1 MAEIDGDVIGDV
13 APNDR
18 ICGNSRILDADVYA
32 GAFKHE
38 PHDAEY
44 VRLACT
50 PAISSRNTRG
60 ANVSK
65 RSQTPLRLGKTDHS
79 GFAFRQ
85 TNQFGPKRPV
95 SKADLAE
102 RRPVHMSARR
112 RDVRHRFEKLGYGF
126 RCTQRW
132 ESIMGWPFTTAWA
145 TIFVAF
151 LAHIGR
157 ANDVPP
163 DAVTSSSGAS
173 RAVQQ
178 PASVVSTPAPNER
191 MSASDAPPSVTAV
204 KADTWIVPDTS
215 THCRIMNGARPS
227 VSAGN

>member
-1 MAEIDGDVIGDV
+1 MLPRMTGSAETLGSLTQTSTPARSSTSHMMRNI
-13 APNDR
+13 
-18 ICGNSRILDADVYA
+18 
-32 GAFKHE
+32 
-38 PHDAEY
+38 